1 MSSLLALEN
10 TVTTTPRHA
19 SNVQQLRSVDH
30 VVVFSP
36 CNANT
41 LGLDLEAQAALVFPE
56 GRSHPWLHTWW
67 SNLTRSVRYVL
78 CLEMLLSSDGT
89 RWPGRSHGRQRN
101 GLLDHC
107 RAHGRRDWVR
117 RSHRSHRT
125 RILIST
131 ITVRWVRLRGRLESL
146 RLAIRILANGRTGRR
161 RRSVLHVS
169 LRLVHAGVT
178 LSVLVPCWHVLRRV
192 GGLLGRRSLQTSR
205 VLTSVDR
212 RRIGGVG
219 VVRLSG
225 DGTSAERISP
235 GRRTDRG
242 MRLVSPSCRCRVLSW
257 VPVAVVVGS
266 PGLYLGD
273 RWQRQLRGSSQRSYL
288 ERERSSV
295 LLGNTRLSNG

>member
-1 MSSLLALEN
+1 MPATFNSF
-10 TVTTTPRHA
+10 VPF
-19 SNVQQLRSVDH
+19 DH

-36 CNANT
+36 CHANA
-41 LGLDLEAQAALVFPE
+41 LGFDLEAQAAFIFPE
-56 GRSHPWLHTWW
+56 SCSHSWLHTWW

-78 CLEMLLSSDGT
+78 RLEMLLSPDGT

-101 GLLDHC
+101 GLLHHR
-107 RAHGRRDWVR
+107 RAHRRRDWVA
-117 RSHRSHRT
+117 RSHWSHRT

-131 ITVRWVRLRGRLESL
+131 IAVRWVCLRGRLKSL
-146 RLAIRILANGRTGRR
+146 RLAIRVLTNGRTRCGRG
-161 RRSVLHVS
+161 SVLHVR
-169 LRLVHAGVT
+169 LGLVHAGVT
-178 LSVLVPCWHVLRRV
+178 LGVLVPCWRVLRWVRR
-192 GGLLGRRSLQTSR
+192 LFGRRSLQTSR
-205 VLTSVDR
+205 VLSSVDG

-225 DGTSAERISP
+225 NGTSAERISP

-273 RWQRQLRGSSQRSYL
+273 RWQRQLRGSSQRS
-288 ERERSSV
+288 
-295 LLGNTRLSNG
+295 

>member
-1 MSSLLALEN
+1 MHRTNLHNMPSFLALEN

-19 SNVQQLRSVDH
+19 SNIQQLRAVNH

-36 CNANT
+36 RHANA
-41 LGLDLEAQAALVFPE
+41 LGFNLEAQAAFVFPE
-56 GRSHPWLHTWW
+56 GCSHPWLHTWW

-78 CLEMLLSSDGT
+78 RLEMLLSPDGT

-101 GLLDHC
+101 GLLHHR
-107 RAHGRRDWVR
+107 RAHRRRDWVA
-117 RSHRSHRT
+117 RSHWSHRT

-131 ITVRWVRLRGRLESL
+131 IAVRWVCLRGRLKC
-146 RLAIRILANGRTGRR
+146 
-161 RRSVLHVS
+161 
-169 LRLVHAGVT
+169 LRLVHAAVT
-178 LSVLVPCWHVLRRV
+178 LSVLVPCWRVLRRIRR
-192 GGLLGRRSLQTSR
+192 LLGRRSLKTSR

-219 VVRLSG
+219 VVRLS

-242 MRLVSPSCRCRVLSW
+242 VRLVSPSCRCRVLSW

-273 RWQRQLRGSSQRSYL
+273 RWQRQLRGSSQRS
-288 ERERSSV
+288 
-295 LLGNTRLSNG
+295 